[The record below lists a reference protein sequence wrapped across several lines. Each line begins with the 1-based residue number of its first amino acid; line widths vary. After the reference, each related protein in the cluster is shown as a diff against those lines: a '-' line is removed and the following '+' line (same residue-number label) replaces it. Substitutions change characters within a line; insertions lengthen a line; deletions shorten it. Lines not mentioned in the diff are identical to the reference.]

1 MLKDPTFK
9 ALCGKIPA
17 AKNINCKKAALT
29 QLELVTATATASDG
43 GAFCSVTNAWKSSG
57 SESKKDTASMG
68 FDFAAALVKTPTK
81 AKAIHAQC
89 W

>member
-1 MLKDPTFK
+1 M
-9 ALCGKIPA
+9 
-17 AKNINCKKAALT
+17 
-29 QLELVTATATASDG
+29 ATATASDG

-68 FDFAAALVKTPTK
+68 YDFAKNLVGVTPKSTK
-81 AKAIHAQC
+81 AVTIQGNC